1 MSATDRLQRGDE
13 DLIPKVTPVMV
24 AVLSGTTMAAARRCR
39 CGSQRVKIGGRYLVT
54 YCAACGVHCGRVS
67 RAAAAVF
74 YEYQASRMRPLS
86 VHVERVIDHLQ
97 IGGRS

>member
-1 MSATDRLQRGDE
+1 MSAGGLDE
-13 DLIPKVTPVMV
+13 DLIPKVTPAM
-24 AVLSGTTMAAARRCR
+24 AATLSGTTMASARRCR
-39 CGSQRVKIGGRYLVT
+39 CGSQRVKIGGRY
-54 YCAACGVHCGRVS
+54 CAACGVHRGRVS